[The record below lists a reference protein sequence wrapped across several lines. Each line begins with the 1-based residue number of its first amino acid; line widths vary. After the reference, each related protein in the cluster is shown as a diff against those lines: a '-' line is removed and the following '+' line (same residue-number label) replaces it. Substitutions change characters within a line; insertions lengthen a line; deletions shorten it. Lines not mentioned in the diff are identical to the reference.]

1 MGCPDLRSVAG
12 ALTIQDV
19 QSSAGEIVFKTTVT
33 HTVTYFVVGAAVFF
47 LFDYPTL
54 IAESVLQLSM
64 RPLNS
69 PLVIAGPLLQPLRG
83 VLFGV
88 VFYLLRE
95 PFFGNRRGW
104 LVMWT
109 VLVSIGIVGN
119 VWGTSGFARRSHL
132 YGVAGF
138 ASPEAVTGN
147 PSSVPASI
155 LARLPLGES
164 PSAGMVDMDHGDIVR
179 TGVAAR
185 CIGLDRNVTRVT
197 VNPVTQARQRAA
209 RSGCNSLEFYV
220 TTFLIPPY
228 RYQT

>member
-109 VLVSIGIVGN
+109 VLVSIGIVGTF
-119 VWGTSGFARRSHL
+119 GAPPG
-132 YGVAGF
+132 
-138 ASPEAVTGN
+138 
-147 PSSVPASI
+147 
-155 LARLPLGES
+155 
-164 PSAGMVDMDHGDIVR
+164 
-179 TGVAAR
+179 
-185 CIGLDRNVTRVT
+185 
-197 VNPVTQARQRAA
+197 
-209 RSGCNSLEFYV
+209 SLEGLIYTVVPVSLHLKLLPEILLQSLLLSWLVFHWVNRPRRGWLTWTMV
-220 TTFLIPPY
+220 TSFALVLLLDALGLIATL
-228 RYQT
+228 RG